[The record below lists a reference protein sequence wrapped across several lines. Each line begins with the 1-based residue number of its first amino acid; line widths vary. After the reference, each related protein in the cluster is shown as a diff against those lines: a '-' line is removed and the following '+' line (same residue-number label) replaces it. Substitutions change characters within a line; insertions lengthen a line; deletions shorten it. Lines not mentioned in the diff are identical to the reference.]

1 MMETRKVVY
10 ENPVIMEIEGYS
22 LSRDKIVY
30 FLNAKSFVDQV
41 ASGFELGIKICSLP
55 PYHLAM
61 PSNWSKMDN
70 NIIYILNLLL
80 VPFFS

>member
-22 LSRDKIVY
+22 LSKDKIVY

-41 ASGFELGIKICSLP
+41 ASGFELGTKNLQSPALP
-55 PYHLAM
+55 LGHVVKFGPK
-61 PSNWSKMDN
+61 WT
-70 NIIYILNLLL
+70 IILSI
-80 VPFFS
+80 S

>member
-41 ASGFELGIKICSLP
+41 ASGFELGIKNLQSPALP
-55 PYHLAM
+55 LGHAV
-61 PSNWSKMDN
+61 K
-70 NIIYILNLLL
+70 L
-80 VPFFS
+80 VQNGQ